1 MTQARQ
7 HVTSTQP
14 EVGPI
19 KIYSGPQA
27 PYDSG
32 KQPLTLLVRFKDSDD
47 LGEIVINE
55 QDFNS
60 EVHELVE

>member
-1 MTQARQ
+1 MTQEGINRRSIQ
-7 HVTSTQP
+7 RLKVMGES
-14 EVGPI
+14 
-19 KIYSGPQA
+19 SR
-27 PYDSG
+27 
-32 KQPLTLLVRFKDSDD
+32 LTLLVRFKDSDD